1 MSYFVYVLKSQKDHK
16 HYIGSTS
23 DVKNRLAFHNAG
35 LQRSTRTRIPFI
47 LIYQEEIATKQEALK
62 RERYIKSLK
71 GGEAFRKLIGI
82 Q

>member
-1 MSYFVYVLKSQKDHK
+1 MSYFVYVLKIQKDNK

-23 DVKNRLAFHNAG
+23 NINKRLAFHNAG

-47 LIYQEEIATKQEALK
+47 LIYQEELATKQEALK
-62 RERYIKSLK
+62 RELYIKSLK

-82 Q
+82 